1 MTELLD
7 GLGRPIHD
15 LRISVTDRCNFRC
28 TYCMPREVFDNH
40 KFLPR
45 KELLTFEEIE
55 RLVRQFAD
63 LGVRKLRL
71 TGGEP
76 LVRNDLESLIENL
89 ASIDGIDDIAM
100 TSNVSLMTARRAQ
113 SLRDAGLARINVSL
127 DALDDETF
135 KAINDVDV
143 SVQQVLDGIG
153 HCAAANFDEIK
164 INMVVK
170 KGLNVHS
177 ILPMAAFFKNTGQIL
192 RFIEFMDV
200 GNANGWVPEEVY
212 TASEIVEMINAEM
225 PIEPADPNYSG
236 EVAQRWQYK
245 DGGGEVGVIAS
256 VSEPFCGGCH
266 RARLSAVGQLYT
278 CLFASFGHDFRAP
291 LREGAT
297 DEELH
302 ARLKS
307 IWTNRNDRYSEV
319 RASLAGTA
327 IKKVEMSYIGG

>member
-1 MTELLD
+1 MAELLD

-45 KELLTFEEIE
+45 RELLSFEEI
-55 RLVRQFAD
+55 VRIVRVFAD

-76 LVRNDLESLIENL
+76 LVRSDLETLIERL
-89 ASIDGIDDIAM
+89 ACIDGIQDVAM
-100 TSNVSLMTARRAQ
+100 TSNVSLMTVKRAK
-113 SLRDAGLARINVSL
+113 SLRDAGLSRINVSL
-127 DALDDETF
+127 DALDDKTF

-143 SVQQVLDGIG
+143 SVQQVLDGIS
-153 HCAAANFDEIK
+153 HCADADFDEIK

-170 KGLNVHS
+170 KGLNDHS
-177 ILPMAAFFKNTGQIL
+177 VLPMAKYFQGSGQIL

-200 GNANGWVPEEVY
+200 GNANGWVSGDVF
-212 TASEIVEMINAEM
+212 TASEIVDLIHAEL
-225 PIEPADPNYSG
+225 PLEAVDPNYSG
-236 EVAQRWQYK
+236 EVARRWRYS
-245 DGGGEVGVIAS
+245 DGGGEIGVIAS
-256 VSEPFCGGCH
+256 VSEPFCGDCH

-278 CLFASFGHDFRAP
+278 CLFASFGHDLRGP
-291 LREGAT
+291 LREGVSDAEL
-297 DEELH
+297 EE
-302 ARLKS
+302 RLRT
-307 IWTNRNDRYSEV
+307 IWSNRSDRYSEV
-319 RASLAGTA
+319 RSSLAGTV

>member
-45 KELLTFEEIE
+45 KELLSFEEIE
-55 RLVRQFAD
+55 RLVRLFAG

-76 LVRNDLESLIENL
+76 LVRNDLESLIERL
-89 ASIDGIDDIAM
+89 ANIDGIDDIAM
-100 TSNVSLMTARRAQ
+100 TSNVSLMTAARAQ

-127 DALDDETF
+127 DAMDDATF

-153 HCAAANFDEIK
+153 HCAAADYDEIK

-170 KGLNVHS
+170 KGLNEHS
-177 ILPMAAFFKNTGQIL
+177 ILPMARFFKGTGQIL

-200 GNANGWVPEEVY
+200 GNANGWVPEEVF
-212 TASEIVEMINAEM
+212 TAAEIVEMINAEL
-225 PIEPADPNYSG
+225 PIEPTDANYSG
-236 EVAQRWQYK
+236 EVAKRWSYS

-266 RARLSAVGQLYT
+266 RARLSAVGQLFT
-278 CLFASFGHDFRAP
+278 CLFASFGHDLRTP
-291 LREGAT
+291 LREDT
-297 DEELH
+297 SDKEIL
-302 ARLKS
+302 ARLEN
-307 IWTNRNDRYSEV
+307 IWQNRNDRYSEV
-319 RASLAGTA
+319 RASLVGTP

>member
-100 TSNVSLMTARRAQ
+100 TSNVSLMTAKRAQ

-170 KGLNVHS
+170 KGLNEHS
-177 ILPMAAFFKNTGQIL
+177 ILPMASFFKGTGQIL

-302 ARLKS
+302 ARVKS
-307 IWTNRNDRYSEV
+307 IWTNRDDRYSEV
-319 RASLAGTA
+319 RASLVGTP